1 MVKNS
6 PLMNHKENEIR
17 EDYLKKVIDY
27 VRREVRNSDLAHRFD
42 HVECVAKIAKKI
54 SKREKVDLEVVL
66 VSAYLHDVVS
76 RKESRNKPHYVASA
90 EKAKEILRKVGYN
103 EDFIEKVYDVIVEAS
118 YESWISGI
126 RPKSKE
132 AKVLHD
138 ADLLEAM
145 GARGIARA
153 FAYAGAYG
161 SKELGEVNFNP
172 ENPPK
177 NTSHERLVDSSPI
190 SHFASKLLHL
200 RNMMLTQSG
209 KKMAKEKHKFMVRFL
224 KQYKREMMQN
234 K

>member
-1 MVKNS
+1 MSYKETKVRKN
-6 PLMNHKENEIR
+6 R
-17 EDYLKKVIDY
+17 LKKVIEY
-27 VRREVRNSDLAHRFD
+27 ARRKTRNSDLVHRFD
-42 HVECVAKIAKKI
+42 HAECVAKIAKKI
-54 SKREKVDLEVVL
+54 SRREKVDLEVVL

-76 RKESRNKPHYVASA
+76 RKESRNKPHYIASA
-90 EKAKEILRKVGYN
+90 EKAKKVLRRIGYDR
-103 EDFIEKVYDVIVEAS
+103 DFIERVYNVIVEAS

-126 RPKSKE
+126 RPSSNE

-161 SKELGEVNFNP
+161 SRKLGEVNFDP
-172 ENPPK
+172 KHPPR
-177 NTSHERLVDSSPI
+177 SRLREGTVDPSPV

-209 KKMAKEKHKFMVRFL
+209 KKMAKERHEFMVKFL
-224 KQYKREMMQN
+224 KQYKKEMM
-234 K
+234 

>member
-1 MVKNS
+1 
-6 PLMNHKENEIR
+6 MNRKENKMR
-17 EDYLKKVIDY
+17 KDYLKKVIEY
-27 VRREVRNSDLAHRFD
+27 VRKEVKDSDLAHRFD

-66 VSAYLHDVVS
+66 VSAYLHDIVS
-76 RKESRNKPHYVASA
+76 RKESRSKPHYVASA
-90 EKAKEILRKVGYN
+90 EKAKRILRKIGYDK
-103 EDFIEKVYDVIVEAS
+103 DFIERVYDVIVEAS

-161 SKELGEVNFNP
+161 SKELGKVNFNP
-172 ENPPK
+172 ESPPK
-177 NTSHERLVDSSPI
+177 NIAHESLVDPSPI
-190 SHFASKLLHL
+190 SHFASKLLRL
-200 RNMMLTQSG
+200 RSMMLTRSG
-209 KKMAKEKHKFMVRFL
+209 KKMAKEKHEFMVKFL
-224 KQYKREMMQN
+224 KQYKKEMM
-234 K
+234 